1 MACVVFFLDRLFGL
15 FHGPQAANLAIDSD
29 QLACQGLELA
39 ELRNFTFGF
48 TDGRWRGQILCD
60 RLALDLLGEL
70 KMRAVSG
77 VIGFGAM
84 TTGTATAPGCT
95 GDGTRLEIAE
105 FGNLLEQSGS
115 DVDQSR

>member
-77 VIGFGAM
+77 VVGLGAM
-84 TTGTATAPGCT
+84 ASGTATAAHGT
-95 GDGTRLEIAE
+95 GDGTRLEVAE
-105 FGNLLEQSGS
+105 SGQPLEQRGS
-115 DVDQSR
+115 VVHQSR